1 VTLASLWIL
10 TPYLFQLYF
19 FFNSIYD
26 TIIFKLRQD
35 SEEVSYSKTLIISI
49 QNFQNDLESFFGSTF
64 SWDMSNINS

>member
-1 VTLASLWIL
+1 MTLASLWIL

-64 SWDMSNINS
+64 SWDMSNINC